1 MANIKSAKKRIKVIA
16 KKSEQNQSVRSAYK
30 TQLKKFDAAIVS
42 GDVDAAK
49 ALVSETASVVDG
61 AVTKGIIHK
70 NKANR
75 KKAQIS
81 EKRASLSK

>member
-81 EKRASLSK
+81 EKLASLSK

>member
-30 TQLKKFDAAIVS
+30 TQLKKFDAAIAS

-81 EKRASLSK
+81 EKFASLSK